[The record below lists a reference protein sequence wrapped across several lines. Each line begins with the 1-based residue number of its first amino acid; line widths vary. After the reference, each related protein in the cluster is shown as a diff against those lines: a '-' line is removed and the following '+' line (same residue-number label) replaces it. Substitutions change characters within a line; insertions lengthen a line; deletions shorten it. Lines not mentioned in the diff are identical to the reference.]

1 MLVGADAVAECARVF
16 KRRSPKTFNAR
27 VLNLEQSL
35 KANLYTTLRY
45 DLRSLN

>member
-1 MLVGADAVAECARVF
+1 MLVGADVVVECVRVF

-35 KANLYTTLRY
+35 KENLYTTLQD